1 MILGRSGNQFTSM
14 SQIEIDIKKSF
25 SSLCVKLEDD
35 SIEDISLAIMEEFD
49 MSPYDDNMISEEEFV
64 FDCLNNATLFN
75 LLQNSLKTYMPEH
88 QNSSSE
94 DEDTNNTESMA
105 DIAMAKIAVDKKI
118 NDNKINN
125 KIVKKVNKKKK

>member
-1 MILGRSGNQFTSM
+1 MNLR
-14 SQIEIDIKKSF
+14 IDIKKNY

-105 DIAMAKIAVDKKI
+105 DIAMAKITVDKKMN

-125 KIVKKVNKKKK
+125 KIVKKIKKKK

>member
-1 MILGRSGNQFTSM
+1 M
-14 SQIEIDIKKSF
+14 
-25 SSLCVKLEDD
+25 CVKLEDD

-105 DIAMAKIAVDKKI
+105 DIAMAKITVDKKI
-118 NDNKINN
+118 NNDNKINN
-125 KIVKKVNKKKK
+125 KIVKKIKKKK